1 MKHQNNMWLNTLIIH
16 TFTFVGNHK
25 CISDRSIN
33 VKINFRPYV
42 QALDL
47 IISWNKII
55 LSYNNFCSLTCHLDH
70 YKALFLIHN

>member
-1 MKHQNNMWLNTLIIH
+1 MIH
-16 TFTFVGNHK
+16 TFIFVGNHK

-47 IISWNKII
+47 IISRPKII
-55 LSYNNFCSLTCHLDH
+55 LSYNSFCSLTCHLDH
-70 YKALFLIHN
+70 CKALFFIHN